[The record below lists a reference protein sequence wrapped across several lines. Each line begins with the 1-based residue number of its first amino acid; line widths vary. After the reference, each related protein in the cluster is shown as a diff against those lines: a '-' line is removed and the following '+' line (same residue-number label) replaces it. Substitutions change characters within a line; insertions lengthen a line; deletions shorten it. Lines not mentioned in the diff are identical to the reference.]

1 MLNKFF
7 LDKDYTVQLLM
18 NMQVPVSMNDQLW
31 DNSILLEIDADD
43 TLNQYFVVDNGI
55 DTEVLNVTPGQVNV
69 LQVTEVWWA
78 YGGVTTITP
87 YKNGQAISDKI
98 IDITFPEV
106 VDNAGMIS
114 STEEDPEEMVLVGQ
128 HYEMSGSE
136 YPEQAVQEIQ
146 QEVQDIQ
153 ENKQDKLVAGSG
165 ISIDPTTNTI
175 SATGGGGGG
184 GINYSTTEQD
194 TGLIYNDNSRYHVM
208 QKTYIVPITTAGQ
221 QMIQLESGI
230 DGPILECNGE
240 LLFYISGTK
249 IGLML
254 PLYDLVYYTK
264 TWKAFVT
271 HYSDIAYLQV
281 NMPSELGSFYYSP
294 SFVITLRYV
303 KIVQ

>member
-18 NMQVPVSMNDQLW
+18 NMQIPVSMNDQLW

-184 GINYSTTEQD
+184 GVNYSTTEQD
-194 TGLIYNDNSRYHVM
+194 TGLKWIDGKTVYQITVELEFERTAQQNV
-208 QKTYIVPITTAGQ
+208 TYISKNIPGLSKVISITGVTIDRRGVEYSFPFARNG
-221 QMIQLESGI
+221 LSTES
-230 DGPILECNGE
+230 
-240 LLFYISGTK
+240 FYEHTSGTS
-249 IGLML
+249 IGF
-254 PLYDLVYYTK
+254 YNTFNTANAQKSYI
-264 TWKAFVT
+264 KAT
-271 HYSDIAYLQV
+271 IL
-281 NMPSELGSFYYSP
+281 
-294 SFVITLRYV
+294 YV
-303 KIVQ
+303 KAS